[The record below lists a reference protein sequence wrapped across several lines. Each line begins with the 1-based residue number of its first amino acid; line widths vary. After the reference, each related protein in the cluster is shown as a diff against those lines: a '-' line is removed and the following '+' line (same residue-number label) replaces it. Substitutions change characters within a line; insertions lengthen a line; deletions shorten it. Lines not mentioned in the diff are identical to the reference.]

1 MFDAEDVRAVAGVEI
16 ETEGSVGRLH
26 QVRGVDELRHPASVA
41 GGRDKSAGELEMHAV
56 LGAQKVYRG
65 LRTLP
70 HAVDAVPY
78 ARITVRKAVHFE
90 APGAKIEKGLFG
102 VGTEDG
108 RVRFFI
114 IRVGPRAS
122 READERRLAEPAVG
136 DECEPRRI
144 I

>member
-1 MFDAEDVRAVAGVEI
+1 MGAPHLLGDGDADVLHSQNVRAVAGVEI

-41 GGRDKSAGELEMHAV
+41 GGRDKGAGELEMHAV

-70 HAVDAVPY
+70 HAVDAVLY

-108 RVRFFI
+108 ARPLFYN
-114 IRVGPRAS
+114 
-122 READERRLAEPAVG
+122 
-136 DECEPRRI
+136 PRRAARFSRGRRT
-144 I
+144 